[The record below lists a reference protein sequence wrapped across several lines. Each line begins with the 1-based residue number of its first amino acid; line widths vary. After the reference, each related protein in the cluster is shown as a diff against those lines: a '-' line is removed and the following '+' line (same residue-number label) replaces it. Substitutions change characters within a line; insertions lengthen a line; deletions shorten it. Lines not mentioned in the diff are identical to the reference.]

1 MKTKL
6 LHPIA
11 RLLLAILMC
20 LPICGSHAFAQEAES
35 YAVFDEAT
43 NTLTFKHDTN
53 KPTGAFALNEGD
65 NAPGWYKSN
74 GYVSNANTIE
84 KVVFDASFANARP
97 TSCCKWFF
105 GCTDLTTIEG
115 IEYLNTENV
124 TEMSGMFC
132 GCKALTMLD
141 VSKFDTKN
149 VQSMSSM
156 FWGCHALTTLD
167 ISNFDTQNVT
177 EMSGMF
183 DGCSALT
190 TIYASDKFVTTACK
204 YDYNMFKGCTNL
216 VGAVPYDEYK
226 IGKEMANYTT
236 GYFTDIAS
244 KIAESYAVFDKATNT
259 LTFKHDTKK
268 PDGAFAL
275 NEGDNAPGWYKSNDD
290 GSNANIIKKVV
301 FDASFANAR
310 PTNCHL
316 WFYGCK
322 NLTTIEGIEYLNTEN
337 VTSMSLMF
345 SGCSALTTLNL
356 SNFDTQSVTNMTGMF
371 SDCRALTTL
380 DVSNFNTQNV
390 TDMSFMFFNCSAIT
404 TLDIAKFD
412 TKNVTDMSFMFC
424 SDPALT
430 TIYASDKF
438 VTTACKED
446 RNMFT
451 SCDNLVGAV
460 PYDENKVG
468 KEMANYTTGYFTDI
482 ASKVAESYAVFDEAT
497 NTLTFKHD
505 TQKPYGAFALNEVE
519 NAPGWYKPND
529 DGSNAN
535 IIKKVVFD
543 ASFANARP
551 TSCCE
556 WFNGCTDLTTI
567 EGIEYLNTEN
577 VTDMSGMFWGCAAL
591 TTLDVSHFDTQ
602 NVTNMSYMFSD
613 CSALTTLDVSNFN
626 TQNVTNMYYMFSNCS
641 ALTTLDVSNF
651 NTQNVTDMSGMFS
664 DCRALTTLDVSN
676 FNTQN
681 VTDMSYMF
689 FNCSAITTLD
699 IANFDTKNVTDMSYM
714 FYNCSALKT
723 LDVSN
728 FDTQNVTD
736 MSWMF
741 YNNSA
746 LTTIYAS
753 DKFVTTACKE
763 DRNMFTSCDNLVGA
777 VTYNENK
784 VGKEMANYTTGYFT
798 DKASK
803 VAESYAVFDEATN
816 TLTFKHDTKKPYGAF
831 ALNEGKNAPGWY
843 KPDGNRD
850 NANIIKKVV
859 FDASF
864 ANARPTSCYEWFYR
878 CGYLTDIEGIEYLN
892 TENVTNMSEMFSNC
906 WALTT
911 LDLSNFDTKNV
922 TNMSYMFSNCF
933 ALTTLNVSNFDTQNV
948 TDMSNMFG
956 SCYELTT
963 LDVSNFDT
971 QNVTNMGGMF
981 RGCGALKT
989 LDVSHFDTQN
999 VTNMSEMFMG
1009 CSALTTLDI
1018 SSFDTK
1024 NVTDMSNMFW
1034 GCAALTTL
1042 DVSNF
1047 DTQNVTNMSWMFS
1060 YDTALTTIYAS
1071 DKFVTT
1077 ACKEDRNMFTSCD
1090 NLVGAVPYNEN
1101 KVGKEMANYTTG
1113 YFTDKAATGIDAPT
1127 VSDDTA
1133 AEYYDLQGRRLNA
1146 PQKGVNIVKRGK
1158 KTTKMLVK

>member
-20 LPICGSHAFAQEAES
+20 LPICGSPASAQEAES

-53 KPTGAFALNEGD
+53 KPAGAFALNEGK
-65 NAPGWYKSN
+65 NAPGWYKP
-74 GYVSNANTIE
+74 
-84 KVVFDASFANARP
+84 D
-97 TSCCKWFF
+97 
-105 GCTDLTTIEG
+105 
-115 IEYLNTENV
+115 
-124 TEMSGMFC
+124 
-132 GCKALTMLD
+132 
-141 VSKFDTKN
+141 
-149 VQSMSSM
+149 
-156 FWGCHALTTLD
+156 
-167 ISNFDTQNVT
+167 
-177 EMSGMF
+177 
-183 DGCSALT
+183 
-190 TIYASDKFVTTACK
+190 
-204 YDYNMFKGCTNL
+204 DY
-216 VGAVPYDEYK
+216 
-226 IGKEMANYTT
+226 
-236 GYFTDIAS
+236 
-244 KIAESYAVFDKATNT
+244 
-259 LTFKHDTKK
+259 
-268 PDGAFAL
+268 
-275 NEGDNAPGWYKSNDD
+275 GDNT
-290 GSNANIIKKVV
+290 NIIKKVV

-310 PTNCHL
+310 PTSCYN
-316 WFYGCK
+316 WFYGCTDLTNIEGIENLNTENVTDMSGMFYGCPALTTLDVSKFDTK
-322 NLTTIEGIEYLNTEN
+322 NVTNMSNMFHWCFVLTTLDVSNFDTQNVTNMSSMFYSCHALTTLDVSNFDTQNVTNMSNMFNGCKALTTLDVSNFDTKNVTDMSWMFSFNSALTTIYASEKFVTTACKLDGSMFAGCTNLVGAVPYDKNKKGKDMANYTTGYFTYKAPTETYAVFDEATNTLTFKRDNNKPAGAFALKEGKNLPNWYRTDSYGNNSLSIKKVVFDASFANARPTSCYRWFFNCKYLTTIEGIEYLNTEN
-337 VTSMSLMF
+337 VTDMSGMFWGCSILTTLDVSHFDTQNVTDMSYMFSSCSALTTLDVSKFDTKNVTSMSYMFSNCFALTTLNVSNFDTQNVTNMSYMF
-345 SGCSALTTLNL
+345 SGCSALTTL
-356 SNFDTQSVTNMTGMF
+356 
-371 SDCRALTTL
+371 
-380 DVSNFNTQNV
+380 DVS
-390 TDMSFMFFNCSAIT
+390 
-404 TLDIAKFD
+404 KFD
-412 TKNVTDMSFMFC
+412 TKNVTDMSYMFNDC
-424 SDPALT
+424 SVLTTLDVSNFDTKNVTDMSDMFNDCSVLTTLDVSNFDTQNVTDMTGMFYECSALTTLNVSNFDTKNVTDMGYMFSGCKALTTLDVSNFDTQNVTNMIGMFYGCKALT

-438 VTTACKED
+438 VTTACEED
-446 RNMFT
+446 DNMFAE
-451 SCDNLVGAV
+451 CANLMGAV

-482 ASKVAESYAVFDEAT
+482 
-497 NTLTFKHD
+497 
-505 TQKPYGAFALNEVE
+505 
-519 NAPGWYKPND
+519 
-529 DGSNAN
+529 
-535 IIKKVVFD
+535 
-543 ASFANARP
+543 
-551 TSCCE
+551 
-556 WFNGCTDLTTI
+556 
-567 EGIEYLNTEN
+567 
-577 VTDMSGMFWGCAAL
+577 
-591 TTLDVSHFDTQ
+591 
-602 NVTNMSYMFSD
+602 
-613 CSALTTLDVSNFN
+613 
-626 TQNVTNMYYMFSNCS
+626 
-641 ALTTLDVSNF
+641 
-651 NTQNVTDMSGMFS
+651 
-664 DCRALTTLDVSN
+664 
-676 FNTQN
+676 
-681 VTDMSYMF
+681 
-689 FNCSAITTLD
+689 
-699 IANFDTKNVTDMSYM
+699 
-714 FYNCSALKT
+714 
-723 LDVSN
+723 
-728 FDTQNVTD
+728 
-736 MSWMF
+736 
-741 YNNSA
+741 
-746 LTTIYAS
+746 
-753 DKFVTTACKE
+753 
-763 DRNMFTSCDNLVGA
+763 
-777 VTYNENK
+777 
-784 VGKEMANYTTGYFT
+784 
-798 DKASK
+798 ASK

-956 SCYELTT
+956 SCSELTT

-989 LDVSHFDTQN
+989 LDMSHFDTQN

-1077 ACKEDRNMFTSCD
+1077 ACKEDRNMFAECA
-1090 NLVGAVPYNEN
+1090 NLVGAVSYNEN
-1101 KVGKEMANYTTG
+1101 KVGKEMANYSTG

-1158 KTTKMLVK
+1158 KTTKVLVK

>member
-43 NTLTFKHDTN
+43 NTLTFKRDTN
-53 KPTGAFALNEGD
+53 KPAGAFALNEGD
-65 NAPGWYKSN
+65 KAPGWYKP
-74 GYVSNANTIE
+74 NA
-84 KVVFDASFANARP
+84 D
-97 TSCCKWFF
+97 
-105 GCTDLTTIEG
+105 
-115 IEYLNTENV
+115 
-124 TEMSGMFC
+124 
-132 GCKALTMLD
+132 
-141 VSKFDTKN
+141 
-149 VQSMSSM
+149 
-156 FWGCHALTTLD
+156 
-167 ISNFDTQNVT
+167 
-177 EMSGMF
+177 
-183 DGCSALT
+183 
-190 TIYASDKFVTTACK
+190 
-204 YDYNMFKGCTNL
+204 
-216 VGAVPYDEYK
+216 
-226 IGKEMANYTT
+226 
-236 GYFTDIAS
+236 
-244 KIAESYAVFDKATNT
+244 
-259 LTFKHDTKK
+259 
-268 PDGAFAL
+268 
-275 NEGDNAPGWYKSNDD
+275 GDNT
-290 GSNANIIKKVV
+290 NIIKKVV

-412 TKNVTDMSFMFC
+412 TKNVTDMSLMFC

-438 VTTACKED
+438 VTTACEED
-446 RNMFT
+446 ENMFKD
-451 SCDNLVGAV
+451 CANLVGAV

-505 TQKPYGAFALNEVE
+505 TKKPYGAFALNEVE
-519 NAPGWYKPND
+519 
-529 DGSNAN
+529 
-535 IIKKVVFD
+535 
-543 ASFANARP
+543 
-551 TSCCE
+551 
-556 WFNGCTDLTTI
+556 
-567 EGIEYLNTEN
+567 
-577 VTDMSGMFWGCAAL
+577 
-591 TTLDVSHFDTQ
+591 
-602 NVTNMSYMFSD
+602 
-613 CSALTTLDVSNFN
+613 
-626 TQNVTNMYYMFSNCS
+626 
-641 ALTTLDVSNF
+641 
-651 NTQNVTDMSGMFS
+651 
-664 DCRALTTLDVSN
+664 
-676 FNTQN
+676 
-681 VTDMSYMF
+681 
-689 FNCSAITTLD
+689 
-699 IANFDTKNVTDMSYM
+699 
-714 FYNCSALKT
+714 
-723 LDVSN
+723 
-728 FDTQNVTD
+728 
-736 MSWMF
+736 
-741 YNNSA
+741 
-746 LTTIYAS
+746 
-753 DKFVTTACKE
+753 
-763 DRNMFTSCDNLVGA
+763 
-777 VTYNENK
+777 
-784 VGKEMANYTTGYFT
+784 
-798 DKASK
+798 
-803 VAESYAVFDEATN
+803 
-816 TLTFKHDTKKPYGAF
+816 
-831 ALNEGKNAPGWY
+831 NAPGWY

-922 TNMSYMFSNCF
+922 TNMSYMFNDCSV
-933 ALTTLNVSNFDTQNV
+933 LTTLDVSNFDTKNV
-948 TDMSNMFG
+948 TDMSDMFNDC
-956 SCYELTT
+956 SVLTT

-971 QNVTNMGGMF
+971 QNVTDMTGMF
-981 RGCGALKT
+981 Y
-989 LDVSHFDTQN
+989 
-999 VTNMSEMFMG
+999 E
-1009 CSALTTLDI
+1009 CSALTTLNV
-1018 SSFDTK
+1018 SNFDTK
-1024 NVTDMSNMFW
+1024 NVTDMGYMFS
-1034 GCAALTTL
+1034 GCKALTTL

-1047 DTQNVTNMSWMFS
+1047 DTQNVTNMIGMF
-1060 YDTALTTIYAS
+1060 YGCKALTTIYAS

-1077 ACKEDRNMFTSCD
+1077 ACEEDDNMFAECA
-1090 NLVGAVPYNEN
+1090 NLMGAVPYDEN
-1101 KVGKEMANYTTG
+1101 KLGKEMANYTTG
-1113 YFTDKAATGIDAPT
+1113 YFTDIASKVAESYAVFDEATNTLTFKHDTKKPYGAFALNEGDNAPGWNDESNANIIKKVIFDASFANARPTSCYRWFDGCDKLTTIEGIEYLNTENVTNMSLMFSNCWILTTLDVSKFDTKNVTDMIGMFSSCEALTTLDVSKFDTQNVTDMSDMFNGCKALTTLDVSNFDTKNVTDMSGMFWICAALTTLDVSHFDTQNVTNMNGMFCDCSALTTLDVSNFDTKNVTNMNYMFSGCKALTTLDVSNFDTKNVTNMSDMFSDCPALTTIYASEKFVTTACEVDENMFAGCANLVGAVPYDENKVGKEMANYTNGYFTYKTATGIDAPT

>member
-53 KPTGAFALNEGD
+53 KPAGAFALNEG
-65 NAPGWYKSN
+65 K
-74 GYVSNANTIE
+74 
-84 KVVFDASFANARP
+84 
-97 TSCCKWFF
+97 
-105 GCTDLTTIEG
+105 
-115 IEYLNTENV
+115 
-124 TEMSGMFC
+124 
-132 GCKALTMLD
+132 
-141 VSKFDTKN
+141 
-149 VQSMSSM
+149 
-156 FWGCHALTTLD
+156 
-167 ISNFDTQNVT
+167 
-177 EMSGMF
+177 
-183 DGCSALT
+183 
-190 TIYASDKFVTTACK
+190 
-204 YDYNMFKGCTNL
+204 
-216 VGAVPYDEYK
+216 
-226 IGKEMANYTT
+226 
-236 GYFTDIAS
+236 
-244 KIAESYAVFDKATNT
+244 
-259 LTFKHDTKK
+259 
-268 PDGAFAL
+268 
-275 NEGDNAPGWYKSNDD
+275 NAPGWYKSNDD

-438 VTTACKED
+438 VTTACEVD
-446 RNMFT
+446 ENMFAE
-451 SCDNLVGAV
+451 CVNLVGAV
-460 PYDENKVG
+460 PYNENKLG

-505 TQKPYGAFALNEVE
+505 TNKPYGAFALNEGD
-519 NAPGWYKPND
+519 NAPGWYKSNN

-551 TSCCE
+551 TSCYN
-556 WFNGCTDLTTI
+556 WFYGCTDLTTI

-577 VTDMSGMFWGCAAL
+577 VT
-591 TTLDVSHFDTQ
+591 
-602 NVTNMSYMFSD
+602 NMSWMFSE
-613 CSALTTLDVSNFN
+613 CSALTTLDVSNFDTKNVMEMSYMFGSCTKLKTLDVSSFN
-626 TQNVTNMYYMFSNCS
+626 TQNVTDMNWMFSYCSALTTLDLSNFDTKNVTDMNGMFSNCS
-641 ALTTLDVSNF
+641 ALTTLDLSSF
-651 NTQNVTDMSGMFS
+651 ETQNVTDMSRMFK
-664 DCRALTTLDVSN
+664 D
-676 FNTQN
+676 
-681 VTDMSYMF
+681 
-689 FNCSAITTLD
+689 
-699 IANFDTKNVTDMSYM
+699 
-714 FYNCSALKT
+714 CSALTT

-736 MSWMF
+736 MSRMF
-741 YNNSA
+741 NDCSALTTLDLSSFKTQNVTDMSRMFKSCSA

-753 DKFVTTACKE
+753 DKFVTTACEE
-763 DRNMFTSCDNLVGA
+763 DENMFAECANLVGA
-777 VTYNENK
+777 I
-784 VGKEMANYTTGYFT
+784 
-798 DKASK
+798 
-803 VAESYAVFDEATN
+803 
-816 TLTFKHDTKKPYGAF
+816 PY
-831 ALNEGKNAPGWY
+831 
-843 KPDGNRD
+843 D
-850 NANIIKKVV
+850 
-859 FDASF
+859 
-864 ANARPTSCYEWFYR
+864 
-878 CGYLTDIEGIEYLN
+878 
-892 TENVTNMSEMFSNC
+892 
-906 WALTT
+906 
-911 LDLSNFDTKNV
+911 
-922 TNMSYMFSNCF
+922 
-933 ALTTLNVSNFDTQNV
+933 
-948 TDMSNMFG
+948 
-956 SCYELTT
+956 
-963 LDVSNFDT
+963 
-971 QNVTNMGGMF
+971 
-981 RGCGALKT
+981 
-989 LDVSHFDTQN
+989 
-999 VTNMSEMFMG
+999 
-1009 CSALTTLDI
+1009 
-1018 SSFDTK
+1018 
-1024 NVTDMSNMFW
+1024 
-1034 GCAALTTL
+1034 
-1042 DVSNF
+1042 
-1047 DTQNVTNMSWMFS
+1047 
-1060 YDTALTTIYAS
+1060 
-1071 DKFVTT
+1071 
-1077 ACKEDRNMFTSCD
+1077 
-1090 NLVGAVPYNEN
+1090 EN

>member
-35 YAVFDEAT
+35 YAVFDKAT

-244 KIAESYAVFDKATNT
+244 KVAESYAVFDEATNT
-259 LTFKHDTKK
+259 LTFKHDTNK
-268 PDGAFAL
+268 PAGAFAL
-275 NEGDNAPGWYKSNDD
+275 KEGKNLPNWYRTDFYGNNSL
-290 GSNANIIKKVV
+290 SIKKVV
-301 FDASFANAR
+301 FEASFANAR
-310 PTNCHL
+310 PTSCYRWFFNCK
-316 WFYGCK
+316 Y
-322 NLTTIEGIEYLNTEN
+322 LTTIEGIEYLNTEN
-337 VTSMSLMF
+337 VTDMSGMFWGCSILTTLDVSHFDTQNVTDMSYMF
-345 SGCSALTTLNL
+345 SSCSALTTLDVSKFDTKNVTDMNYMFYQCSVL
-356 SNFDTQSVTNMTGMF
+356 TTLDVSNFDTKNVTDMDGMF
-371 SDCRALTTL
+371 CDCDALTTL
-380 DVSNFNTQNV
+380 DVSNFDTQNV
-390 TDMSFMFFNCSAIT
+390 TNMNSMFYSCSALT
-404 TLDIAKFD
+404 TLDLSNFDTQNVTNMNYMFSNCPALTTLDLSNFD
-412 TKNVTDMSFMFC
+412 TKNVTDMSWMF
-424 SDPALT
+424 SFNPALT

-438 VTTACKED
+438 VTTACEFD
-446 RNMFT
+446 DCMFEE
-451 SCDNLVGAV
+451 CANLVGAV

-505 TQKPYGAFALNEVE
+505 TNKPAGAFALNEGK
-519 NAPGWYKPND
+519 NLPGWYKFD
-529 DGSNAN
+529 DNNHSHNAN
-535 IIKKVVFD
+535 IIKKVIFD

-551 TSCCE
+551 TSCYN
-556 WFNGCTDLTTI
+556 WFYGCTDLTTI

-577 VTDMSGMFWGCAAL
+577 VT
-591 TTLDVSHFDTQ
+591 
-602 NVTNMSYMFSD
+602 NMSWMFSE
-613 CSALTTLDVSNFN
+613 CSALTTLDLSNFDTKNVMEMSYMFGSCTKLKTLDVSSFN
-626 TQNVTNMYYMFSNCS
+626 TQNVTDMNWMFSYCSALTTLDLSNFDTKNVTDMNGMFSNCS
-641 ALTTLDVSNF
+641 ALTTLDLSSF
-651 NTQNVTDMSGMFS
+651 ETQNVTDMSRMFKS
-664 DCRALTTLDVSN
+664 C
-676 FNTQN
+676 
-681 VTDMSYMF
+681 
-689 FNCSAITTLD
+689 
-699 IANFDTKNVTDMSYM
+699 
-714 FYNCSALKT
+714 
-723 LDVSN
+723 
-728 FDTQNVTD
+728 
-736 MSWMF
+736 
-741 YNNSA
+741 SA

-753 DKFVTTACKE
+753 DKFVTTACEE
-763 DRNMFTSCDNLVGA
+763 DENMFAECANLVGA
-777 VTYNENK
+777 I
-784 VGKEMANYTTGYFT
+784 
-798 DKASK
+798 
-803 VAESYAVFDEATN
+803 
-816 TLTFKHDTKKPYGAF
+816 PY
-831 ALNEGKNAPGWY
+831 
-843 KPDGNRD
+843 D
-850 NANIIKKVV
+850 
-859 FDASF
+859 
-864 ANARPTSCYEWFYR
+864 
-878 CGYLTDIEGIEYLN
+878 
-892 TENVTNMSEMFSNC
+892 
-906 WALTT
+906 
-911 LDLSNFDTKNV
+911 
-922 TNMSYMFSNCF
+922 
-933 ALTTLNVSNFDTQNV
+933 
-948 TDMSNMFG
+948 
-956 SCYELTT
+956 
-963 LDVSNFDT
+963 
-971 QNVTNMGGMF
+971 
-981 RGCGALKT
+981 
-989 LDVSHFDTQN
+989 
-999 VTNMSEMFMG
+999 
-1009 CSALTTLDI
+1009 
-1018 SSFDTK
+1018 
-1024 NVTDMSNMFW
+1024 
-1034 GCAALTTL
+1034 
-1042 DVSNF
+1042 
-1047 DTQNVTNMSWMFS
+1047 
-1060 YDTALTTIYAS
+1060 
-1071 DKFVTT
+1071 
-1077 ACKEDRNMFTSCD
+1077 
-1090 NLVGAVPYNEN
+1090 EN

-1113 YFTDKAATGIDAPT
+1113 YFTDKAATGIDTPT

>member
-53 KPTGAFALNEGD
+53 KPAGAFALNEGE
-65 NAPGWYKSN
+65 NTPGWYKYDDD
-74 GYVSNANTIE
+74 GSNANIVK
-84 KVVFDASFANARP
+84 KVIFDASFANARP
-97 TSCCKWFF
+97 TSCYEWFY

-115 IEYLNTENV
+115 IEYLNTTNV
-124 TEMSGMFC
+124 TDMSGMFW
-132 GCKALTMLD
+132 GCVALTTLD

-149 VQSMSSM
+149 VTNMSNM
-156 FWGCHALTTLD
+156 FHWCFVLTTLD
-167 ISNFDTQNVT
+167 VSNFDTQNVT
-177 EMSGMF
+177 NMS
-183 DGCSALT
+183 
-190 TIYASDKFVTTACK
+190 
-204 YDYNMFKGCTNL
+204 NMF
-216 VGAVPYDEYK
+216 Y
-226 IGKEMANYTT
+226 
-236 GYFTDIAS
+236 
-244 KIAESYAVFDKATNT
+244 
-259 LTFKHDTKK
+259 
-268 PDGAFAL
+268 
-275 NEGDNAPGWYKSNDD
+275 
-290 GSNANIIKKVV
+290 
-301 FDASFANAR
+301 
-310 PTNCHL
+310 NCH
-316 WFYGCK
+316 
-322 NLTTIEGIEYLNTEN
+322 
-337 VTSMSLMF
+337 
-345 SGCSALTTLNL
+345 ALTTLNV
-356 SNFDTQSVTNMTGMF
+356 SNFDTQNVTNMSNMF
-371 SDCRALTTL
+371 TDCSALTTL
-380 DVSNFNTQNV
+380 DVSNF
-390 TDMSFMFFNCSAIT
+390 
-404 TLDIAKFD
+404 D
-412 TKNVTDMSFMFC
+412 TKNVTDMSWMF
-424 SDPALT
+424 SFDPALT

-438 VTTACKED
+438 VTTACEED
-446 RNMFT
+446 DNMFAE
-451 SCDNLVGAV
+451 CANLMGAV
-460 PYDENKVG
+460 PYDENKLG

-505 TQKPYGAFALNEVE
+505 TKKPYGAFALNEVE

-529 DGSNAN
+529 EGSNAN

-626 TQNVTNMYYMFSNCS
+626 TQNVTNM
-641 ALTTLDVSNF
+641 
-651 NTQNVTDMSGMFS
+651 SGMFS
-664 DCRALTTLDVSN
+664 DCSALTTLDVSN

-753 DKFVTTACKE
+753 DKFVTTACME
-763 DRNMFTSCDNLVGA
+763 DRNMFAYCTNLMGA
-777 VTYNENK
+777 VPYDENK
-784 VGKEMANYTTGYFT
+784 VGKEMANY
-798 DKASK
+798 A
-803 VAESYAVFDEATN
+803 
-816 TLTFKHDTKKPYGAF
+816 
-831 ALNEGKNAPGWY
+831 
-843 KPDGNRD
+843 
-850 NANIIKKVV
+850 
-859 FDASF
+859 
-864 ANARPTSCYEWFYR
+864 
-878 CGYLTDIEGIEYLN
+878 
-892 TENVTNMSEMFSNC
+892 
-906 WALTT
+906 
-911 LDLSNFDTKNV
+911 
-922 TNMSYMFSNCF
+922 
-933 ALTTLNVSNFDTQNV
+933 
-948 TDMSNMFG
+948 
-956 SCYELTT
+956 
-963 LDVSNFDT
+963 
-971 QNVTNMGGMF
+971 
-981 RGCGALKT
+981 
-989 LDVSHFDTQN
+989 
-999 VTNMSEMFMG
+999 
-1009 CSALTTLDI
+1009 
-1018 SSFDTK
+1018 
-1024 NVTDMSNMFW
+1024 
-1034 GCAALTTL
+1034 
-1042 DVSNF
+1042 
-1047 DTQNVTNMSWMFS
+1047 
-1060 YDTALTTIYAS
+1060 
-1071 DKFVTT
+1071 
-1077 ACKEDRNMFTSCD
+1077 
-1090 NLVGAVPYNEN
+1090 
-1101 KVGKEMANYTTG
+1101 TG

>member
-11 RLLLAILMC
+11 RLVLAILMC

-53 KPTGAFALNEGD
+53 KPDGAFALNEGD

-74 GYVSNANTIE
+74 DDGSNANIIK

-97 TSCCKWFF
+97 TSCYKWFYD
-105 GCTDLTTIEG
+105 CTNLTTIEG

-124 TEMSGMFC
+124 TNMGWMFSNC
-132 GCKALTMLD
+132 EALTILD
-141 VSKFDTKN
+141 VSNFDTKN
-149 VQSMSSM
+149 VTNMRCM
-156 FWGCHALTTLD
+156 FSICFALTTLD
-167 ISNFDTQNVT
+167 VSNFDTQNVT
-177 EMSGMF
+177 NMSNMF
-183 DGCSALT
+183 SDCSALT
-190 TIYASDKFVTTACK
+190 TLDLSNFDTKNVTDMSWMFSFDTALITIYASNKFVTTACEK
-204 YDYNMFKGCTNL
+204 GQNMFKDCTNL
-216 VGAVPYDEYK
+216 VGAVPYDENK
-226 IGKEMANYTT
+226 RGKEMANCTT

-244 KIAESYAVFDKATNT
+244 KVAESYAVFDEATNT
-259 LTFKHDTKK
+259 LTFKHDTNK
-268 PDGAFAL
+268 PAGAFAL
-275 NEGDNAPGWYKSNDD
+275 NEGENAPGWYKPNDD

-404 TLDIAKFD
+404 TLDIARFD
-412 TKNVTDMSFMFC
+412 TKNVTNMSFMFC

-438 VTTACKED
+438 VTTACEKD
-446 RNMFT
+446 KNMFADCT
-451 SCDNLVGAV
+451 NLVGAV

-505 TQKPYGAFALNEVE
+505 TNKPDGAFALNEGE
-519 NAPGWYKPND
+519 NLPGWYKFD
-529 DGSNAN
+529 DNNHSHNAN
-535 IIKKVVFD
+535 IIKKVIFD
-543 ASFANARP
+543 TSFANARP
-551 TSCCE
+551 TSCYN
-556 WFNGCTDLTTI
+556 WFYGCTDLTTI

-577 VTDMSGMFWGCAAL
+577 VT
-591 TTLDVSHFDTQ
+591 
-602 NVTNMSYMFSD
+602 NMSWMFSE
-613 CSALTTLDVSNFN
+613 CSALTTLDVSNFDTKNVMEMSYMFGSCTKLKTLDVSSFN
-626 TQNVTNMYYMFSNCS
+626 TQNVTDMNWMFSYCSALTTLDLSNFDTKNVTDMNGMFSNCS
-641 ALTTLDVSNF
+641 ALTTLDLSSF
-651 NTQNVTDMSGMFS
+651 ETQNVTDMSRMFK
-664 DCRALTTLDVSN
+664 D
-676 FNTQN
+676 
-681 VTDMSYMF
+681 
-689 FNCSAITTLD
+689 
-699 IANFDTKNVTDMSYM
+699 
-714 FYNCSALKT
+714 CSALTT

-736 MSWMF
+736 MSRMF
-741 YNNSA
+741 NDCSALTTLDLSSFKTQNVTDMSRMFKDCSA

-753 DKFVTTACKE
+753 DKFVTTACEE
-763 DRNMFTSCDNLVGA
+763 DENMFAECANLVGA
-777 VTYNENK
+777 I
-784 VGKEMANYTTGYFT
+784 
-798 DKASK
+798 
-803 VAESYAVFDEATN
+803 
-816 TLTFKHDTKKPYGAF
+816 PY
-831 ALNEGKNAPGWY
+831 
-843 KPDGNRD
+843 D
-850 NANIIKKVV
+850 
-859 FDASF
+859 
-864 ANARPTSCYEWFYR
+864 
-878 CGYLTDIEGIEYLN
+878 
-892 TENVTNMSEMFSNC
+892 
-906 WALTT
+906 
-911 LDLSNFDTKNV
+911 
-922 TNMSYMFSNCF
+922 
-933 ALTTLNVSNFDTQNV
+933 
-948 TDMSNMFG
+948 
-956 SCYELTT
+956 
-963 LDVSNFDT
+963 
-971 QNVTNMGGMF
+971 
-981 RGCGALKT
+981 
-989 LDVSHFDTQN
+989 
-999 VTNMSEMFMG
+999 
-1009 CSALTTLDI
+1009 
-1018 SSFDTK
+1018 
-1024 NVTDMSNMFW
+1024 
-1034 GCAALTTL
+1034 
-1042 DVSNF
+1042 
-1047 DTQNVTNMSWMFS
+1047 
-1060 YDTALTTIYAS
+1060 
-1071 DKFVTT
+1071 
-1077 ACKEDRNMFTSCD
+1077 
-1090 NLVGAVPYNEN
+1090 EN

>member
-11 RLLLAILMC
+11 RLALAILMC
-20 LPICGSHAFAQEAES
+20 LPIYGSHAFAQEAES

-43 NTLTFKHDTN
+43 NTLTFKRDNN
-53 KPTGAFALNEGD
+53 KP
-65 NAPGWYKSN
+65 
-74 GYVSNANTIE
+74 V
-84 KVVFDASFANARP
+84 
-97 TSCCKWFF
+97 
-105 GCTDLTTIEG
+105 
-115 IEYLNTENV
+115 
-124 TEMSGMFC
+124 
-132 GCKALTMLD
+132 
-141 VSKFDTKN
+141 
-149 VQSMSSM
+149 
-156 FWGCHALTTLD
+156 
-167 ISNFDTQNVT
+167 
-177 EMSGMF
+177 
-183 DGCSALT
+183 
-190 TIYASDKFVTTACK
+190 
-204 YDYNMFKGCTNL
+204 
-216 VGAVPYDEYK
+216 
-226 IGKEMANYTT
+226 
-236 GYFTDIAS
+236 
-244 KIAESYAVFDKATNT
+244 
-259 LTFKHDTKK
+259 
-268 PDGAFAL
+268 GAFAL

-412 TKNVTDMSFMFC
+412 TKNVTDMSLMFC

-438 VTTACKED
+438 VTTACEVD
-446 RNMFT
+446 ENMFAE
-451 SCDNLVGAV
+451 CVNLVGAV
-460 PYDENKVG
+460 PYDENKLG

-505 TQKPYGAFALNEVE
+505 TNKPYGAFALNEGD

-551 TSCCE
+551 TSCYK
-556 WFNGCTDLTTI
+556 WFYGCTDLTTI

-577 VTDMSGMFWGCAAL
+577 VT
-591 TTLDVSHFDTQ
+591 
-602 NVTNMSYMFSD
+602 NMGWMFSD
-613 CSALTTLDVSNFN
+613 CEALTILDVS
-626 TQNVTNMYYMFSNCS
+626 
-641 ALTTLDVSNF
+641 
-651 NTQNVTDMSGMFS
+651 
-664 DCRALTTLDVSN
+664 
-676 FNTQN
+676 
-681 VTDMSYMF
+681 
-689 FNCSAITTLD
+689 
-699 IANFDTKNVTDMSYM
+699 NFDTKNVTNMRYM
-714 FYNCSALKT
+714 FSICFALTT

-728 FDTQNVTD
+728 FDTQNVTNMSNMFSDCSALTTLDLSNFDTKNVTD

-741 YNNSA
+741 SFDTA
-746 LTTIYAS
+746 LITIYAS
-753 DKFVTTACKE
+753 DKFVTTACE
-763 DRNMFTSCDNLVGA
+763 EGQNMFKDCTNLVGA
-777 VTYNENK
+777 VPYDENK
-784 VGKEMANYTTGYFT
+784 RGKEMANCTTGYFT
-798 DKASK
+798 DIASK

-816 TLTFKHDTKKPYGAF
+816 TLTFKHDTNKPAGAF
-831 ALNEGKNAPGWY
+831 ALNEGENLPGWY
-843 KPDGNRD
+843 KFDDNNHSH
-850 NANIIKKVV
+850 NANIIKKVI
-859 FDASF
+859 FDTSF
-864 ANARPTSCYEWFYR
+864 ANARPTSCYNWFYG
-878 CGYLTDIEGIEYLN
+878 CTDLTTIEGIEYLN
-892 TENVTNMSEMFSNC
+892 TENVTNMSWMFSECSALTTLDVSNFDTKNVMEMSYMFGSC
-906 WALTT
+906 TKLKTLDVSSFNTQNVTDMNWMFSYCSVLTT

-922 TNMSYMFSNCF
+922 TDMNGMFSNCS
-933 ALTTLNVSNFDTQNV
+933 ALTTLDLSSFETQNV
-948 TDMSNMFG
+948 TDMSRMFK
-956 SCYELTT
+956 
-963 LDVSNFDT
+963 D
-971 QNVTNMGGMF
+971 
-981 RGCGALKT
+981 
-989 LDVSHFDTQN
+989 
-999 VTNMSEMFMG
+999 
-1009 CSALTTLDI
+1009 CS
-1018 SSFDTK
+1018 
-1024 NVTDMSNMFW
+1024 
-1034 GCAALTTL
+1034 ALTTL

-1047 DTQNVTNMSWMFS
+1047 DTQNVTDMSRMFNDCS
-1060 YDTALTTIYAS
+1060 ALTTLDLSSFETQNVTDMSRMFKSCSALTTIYAS

-1077 ACKEDRNMFTSCD
+1077 ACEEDENMFAECA
-1090 NLVGAVPYNEN
+1090 NLVGAIPYDEN
-1101 KVGKEMANYTTG
+1101 KMGKEMANYTTG

-1158 KTTKMLVK
+1158 KTTKMLVT

>member
-35 YAVFDEAT
+35 YAVFDKAT

-244 KIAESYAVFDKATNT
+244 KVAESYAVFDEATNT
-259 LTFKHDTKK
+259 LTFKHDTNK
-268 PDGAFAL
+268 PAGAFAL
-275 NEGDNAPGWYKSNDD
+275 KEGKNLPNWYRTDFYGNNSL
-290 GSNANIIKKVV
+290 SIKKVV
-301 FDASFANAR
+301 FEASFANAR
-310 PTNCHL
+310 PTSCYRWFFNCK
-316 WFYGCK
+316 Y
-322 NLTTIEGIEYLNTEN
+322 LTTIEGIEYLNTEN
-337 VTSMSLMF
+337 VTDMSGMFWGCSILTTLDVSHFDTQNVTDMSYMFSSCSALTTLDVSKFDTKNVTNMSYMFSNCKALTILDVSKFDTKNVTNMSYMF
-345 SGCSALTTLNL
+345 SGCSALTTLDVSKFDTKNVTDMNYMFYQCSVL
-356 SNFDTQSVTNMTGMF
+356 TTLDVSNFDTKNVTDMDGMF
-371 SDCRALTTL
+371 CDCDALTTL
-380 DVSNFNTQNV
+380 DVSNFDTQNV
-390 TDMSFMFFNCSAIT
+390 TNMNSMFYSCSALT
-404 TLDIAKFD
+404 TLDLSNFDTQNVTNMNYMFSNCPALTTLDLSNFD
-412 TKNVTDMSFMFC
+412 TKNVTDMSWMF
-424 SDPALT
+424 SFNPALT

-438 VTTACKED
+438 VTTACEFD
-446 RNMFT
+446 DCMFEE
-451 SCDNLVGAV
+451 CANLVGAV

-505 TQKPYGAFALNEVE
+505 TNKPAGAFALNEGK
-519 NAPGWYKPND
+519 NLPGWYKFD
-529 DGSNAN
+529 DNNHSHNAN
-535 IIKKVVFD
+535 IIKKVIFD

-551 TSCCE
+551 TSCYN
-556 WFNGCTDLTTI
+556 WFYGCTDLTTI

-577 VTDMSGMFWGCAAL
+577 VT
-591 TTLDVSHFDTQ
+591 
-602 NVTNMSYMFSD
+602 NMSWMFSE
-613 CSALTTLDVSNFN
+613 CSALTTLDLSNFDTKNVMEMSYMFGSCTKLKTLDVSSFN
-626 TQNVTNMYYMFSNCS
+626 TQNVTDMNWMFSYCSALTTLDLSNFDTKNVTDMNGMFSNCS
-641 ALTTLDVSNF
+641 ALTTLDLSSF
-651 NTQNVTDMSGMFS
+651 ETQNVTDMSRMFK
-664 DCRALTTLDVSN
+664 D
-676 FNTQN
+676 
-681 VTDMSYMF
+681 
-689 FNCSAITTLD
+689 
-699 IANFDTKNVTDMSYM
+699 
-714 FYNCSALKT
+714 CSALTT

-736 MSWMF
+736 MSRMF
-741 YNNSA
+741 NDCSALTTLDLSSFETQNVTDMSRMFKSCSA

-753 DKFVTTACKE
+753 DKFVTTACEE
-763 DRNMFTSCDNLVGA
+763 DENMFAECANLVGA
-777 VTYNENK
+777 I
-784 VGKEMANYTTGYFT
+784 
-798 DKASK
+798 
-803 VAESYAVFDEATN
+803 
-816 TLTFKHDTKKPYGAF
+816 PY
-831 ALNEGKNAPGWY
+831 
-843 KPDGNRD
+843 D
-850 NANIIKKVV
+850 
-859 FDASF
+859 
-864 ANARPTSCYEWFYR
+864 
-878 CGYLTDIEGIEYLN
+878 
-892 TENVTNMSEMFSNC
+892 
-906 WALTT
+906 
-911 LDLSNFDTKNV
+911 
-922 TNMSYMFSNCF
+922 
-933 ALTTLNVSNFDTQNV
+933 
-948 TDMSNMFG
+948 
-956 SCYELTT
+956 
-963 LDVSNFDT
+963 
-971 QNVTNMGGMF
+971 
-981 RGCGALKT
+981 
-989 LDVSHFDTQN
+989 
-999 VTNMSEMFMG
+999 
-1009 CSALTTLDI
+1009 
-1018 SSFDTK
+1018 
-1024 NVTDMSNMFW
+1024 
-1034 GCAALTTL
+1034 
-1042 DVSNF
+1042 
-1047 DTQNVTNMSWMFS
+1047 
-1060 YDTALTTIYAS
+1060 
-1071 DKFVTT
+1071 
-1077 ACKEDRNMFTSCD
+1077 
-1090 NLVGAVPYNEN
+1090 EN

-1113 YFTDKAATGIDAPT
+1113 YFTDKAATGIDTPT

>member
-11 RLLLAILMC
+11 RLVLAILMC

-35 YAVFDEAT
+35 YAVFDEST

-53 KPTGAFALNEGD
+53 KPAGAFALNEGD

-244 KIAESYAVFDKATNT
+244 KVAESYAVFDEATNT
-259 LTFKHDTKK
+259 LTFKHDTNK
-268 PDGAFAL
+268 PAGAFAL
-275 NEGDNAPGWYKSNDD
+275 KEGKNLPNWYRTDFYGNNSL
-290 GSNANIIKKVV
+290 SIKKVV
-301 FDASFANAR
+301 FEASFANAR
-310 PTNCHL
+310 PTSCYRWFFNCK
-316 WFYGCK
+316 Y
-322 NLTTIEGIEYLNTEN
+322 LTTIEGIEYLNTEN
-337 VTSMSLMF
+337 VTDMSGMFWGCSILTTLDVSHFDTQNVTDMSYMFSSCSALTTLDVSKFDTKNVTNMSYMFSNCKALTILDVSKFDTKNVTNMSYMF
-345 SGCSALTTLNL
+345 SGCSALTTLDVSKFDTKNVTDMNYMFYQCSVL
-356 SNFDTQSVTNMTGMF
+356 TTLDVSNFDTKNVTDMDGMF
-371 SDCRALTTL
+371 CDCDALTTL
-380 DVSNFNTQNV
+380 DVSNFDTQNV
-390 TDMSFMFFNCSAIT
+390 TNMNSMFYSCSALT
-404 TLDIAKFD
+404 TLDLSNFDTQNVTNMNYMFSNCPALTTLDLSNFD
-412 TKNVTDMSFMFC
+412 TKNVTDMSWMF
-424 SDPALT
+424 SFNPALT

-438 VTTACKED
+438 VTTACEFD
-446 RNMFT
+446 DCMFEE
-451 SCDNLVGAV
+451 CANLVGAV

-505 TQKPYGAFALNEVE
+505 TKKPYGAFALNEGE
-519 NAPGWYKPND
+519 NLPGWYKFD
-529 DGSNAN
+529 DNNHSHNAN
-535 IIKKVVFD
+535 IIKKVIFD

-551 TSCCE
+551 TSCYN
-556 WFNGCTDLTTI
+556 WFYGCTDLTTI

-577 VTDMSGMFWGCAAL
+577 VT
-591 TTLDVSHFDTQ
+591 
-602 NVTNMSYMFSD
+602 NMSWMFSE
-613 CSALTTLDVSNFN
+613 CSALTTLDVSNFDTKNVMEMSYMFGSCTKLKTLDVSSFN
-626 TQNVTNMYYMFSNCS
+626 TQNVTDMNWMFSYCSALTTLDLSNFDTKNVTDMNGMFSNCS
-641 ALTTLDVSNF
+641 ALTTLDLSSF
-651 NTQNVTDMSGMFS
+651 ETQNVTDMSRMFK
-664 DCRALTTLDVSN
+664 D
-676 FNTQN
+676 
-681 VTDMSYMF
+681 
-689 FNCSAITTLD
+689 
-699 IANFDTKNVTDMSYM
+699 
-714 FYNCSALKT
+714 CSALTT

-736 MSWMF
+736 MSRMF
-741 YNNSA
+741 KGCRALTTLDLSSFETQNVTDMSRMFKSCSA

-753 DKFVTTACKE
+753 DKFVTTACEE
-763 DRNMFTSCDNLVGA
+763 DENMFADCTNLVGA
-777 VTYNENK
+777 IPYDENK
-784 VGKEMANYTTGYFT
+784 A
-798 DKASK
+798 
-803 VAESYAVFDEATN
+803 
-816 TLTFKHDTKKPYGAF
+816 
-831 ALNEGKNAPGWY
+831 
-843 KPDGNRD
+843 
-850 NANIIKKVV
+850 
-859 FDASF
+859 
-864 ANARPTSCYEWFYR
+864 
-878 CGYLTDIEGIEYLN
+878 
-892 TENVTNMSEMFSNC
+892 
-906 WALTT
+906 
-911 LDLSNFDTKNV
+911 
-922 TNMSYMFSNCF
+922 
-933 ALTTLNVSNFDTQNV
+933 
-948 TDMSNMFG
+948 
-956 SCYELTT
+956 
-963 LDVSNFDT
+963 
-971 QNVTNMGGMF
+971 
-981 RGCGALKT
+981 
-989 LDVSHFDTQN
+989 
-999 VTNMSEMFMG
+999 
-1009 CSALTTLDI
+1009 
-1018 SSFDTK
+1018 
-1024 NVTDMSNMFW
+1024 
-1034 GCAALTTL
+1034 
-1042 DVSNF
+1042 
-1047 DTQNVTNMSWMFS
+1047 
-1060 YDTALTTIYAS
+1060 
-1071 DKFVTT
+1071 
-1077 ACKEDRNMFTSCD
+1077 
-1090 NLVGAVPYNEN
+1090 
-1101 KVGKEMANYTTG
+1101 GKEMANYTTG

>member
-97 TSCCKWFF
+97 TSCCEWFN

-115 IEYLNTENV
+115 SEYLNTENV

-244 KIAESYAVFDKATNT
+244 KIAESYAVFDEATNT
-259 LTFKHDTKK
+259 LTFKHDTNK
-268 PDGAFAL
+268 PYGAFAL
-275 NEGDNAPGWYKSNDD
+275 NEGDNAPGWYKPNND

-310 PTNCHL
+310 PTSCYK
-316 WFYGCK
+316 WFYDCT

-337 VTSMSLMF
+337 VTNMGWMF
-345 SGCSALTTLNL
+345 SNCEALTILDV
-356 SNFDTQSVTNMTGMF
+356 SNFDTKNVTNMRYMF
-371 SDCRALTTL
+371 SICFALTTL
-380 DVSNFNTQNV
+380 DVSNFDTQNV
-390 TDMSFMFFNCSAIT
+390 TNMSNMFSDCSALT
-404 TLDIAKFD
+404 TLDLSNFD
-412 TKNVTDMSFMFC
+412 TKNVTDMSWMF
-424 SDPALT
+424 SFDTALI
-430 TIYASDKF
+430 TIYASNKF
-438 VTTACKED
+438 VTTACEKGQ
-446 RNMFT
+446 NMFKDCT
-451 SCDNLVGAV
+451 NLVGAV
-460 PYDENKVG
+460 PYDENKRG
-468 KEMANYTTGYFTDI
+468 KEMANCTTGYFTDI

-505 TQKPYGAFALNEVE
+505 TKKPYGAFALNEVE

-567 EGIEYLNTEN
+567 EGSEYLNTEN
-577 VTDMSGMFWGCAAL
+577 VTDMSGMFWGCSAL

-798 DKASK
+798 DKA
-803 VAESYAVFDEATN
+803 
-816 TLTFKHDTKKPYGAF
+816 
-831 ALNEGKNAPGWY
+831 
-843 KPDGNRD
+843 
-850 NANIIKKVV
+850 
-859 FDASF
+859 
-864 ANARPTSCYEWFYR
+864 
-878 CGYLTDIEGIEYLN
+878 
-892 TENVTNMSEMFSNC
+892 
-906 WALTT
+906 
-911 LDLSNFDTKNV
+911 
-922 TNMSYMFSNCF
+922 
-933 ALTTLNVSNFDTQNV
+933 
-948 TDMSNMFG
+948 
-956 SCYELTT
+956 
-963 LDVSNFDT
+963 
-971 QNVTNMGGMF
+971 
-981 RGCGALKT
+981 
-989 LDVSHFDTQN
+989 
-999 VTNMSEMFMG
+999 
-1009 CSALTTLDI
+1009 
-1018 SSFDTK
+1018 
-1024 NVTDMSNMFW
+1024 
-1034 GCAALTTL
+1034 
-1042 DVSNF
+1042 
-1047 DTQNVTNMSWMFS
+1047 
-1060 YDTALTTIYAS
+1060 
-1071 DKFVTT
+1071 
-1077 ACKEDRNMFTSCD
+1077 
-1090 NLVGAVPYNEN
+1090 
-1101 KVGKEMANYTTG
+1101 
-1113 YFTDKAATGIDAPT
+1113 ATGIDAPT